1 MRFGPTPYADIREA
15 PREELVTIRLAHA
28 KVQRCAEGSG
38 PAAHTRAAET
48 LIDVESMTVSV
59 KRCCDVRPVPAEVA
73 KASAIEIVIPENI
86 AHSVEPIQAQII
98 CTTVKAVVAPADYP
112 TMYRPKTVRQDP
124 RLECERLSV
133 KRQIGGSA
141 LRRVQTLEAAERAA
155 HRIYGLRKGVE
166 HF

>member
-1 MRFGPTPYADIREA
+1 M
-15 PREELVTIRLAHA
+15 
-28 KVQRCAEGSG
+28 
-38 PAAHTRAAET
+38 
-48 LIDVESMTVSV
+48 SV

-124 RLECERLSV
+124 RLKCERLSV

-141 LRRVQTLEAAERAA
+141 LRRVQTLEAASGGPSDIWIAERRGTLGYVGAE
-155 HRIYGLRKGVE
+155 GGGGVGGASRTRRGR
-166 HF
+166 